1 LRAELTNLV
10 LAIKQRNH
18 EGTSG
23 RLGKY
28 DEFRQK
34 WIKKTAIP
42 MTESGKLITEA
53 DLKFLKLPEDR
64 LLNPAQKKELDKW
77 MEFKNK
83 GKDKTP
89 AAEKEQQTTLLA
101 WIQKE
106 GGGQIGKVKVKSG
119 TGTKYR
125 VDFGKYQAKVR
136 SSINVK

>member
-42 MTESGKLITEA
+42 MNESGKLITEA
-53 DLKFLKLPEDR
+53 DLKFLKLPSDR

-89 AAEKEQQTTLLA
+89 AAEKELRRVTSVIRQGSTIIYLSKQRMLVSYKDTGVYVPHLLWKVTTCMLE
-101 WIQKE
+101 Q
-106 GGGQIGKVKVKSG
+106 
-119 TGTKYR
+119 
-125 VDFGKYQAKVR
+125 
-136 SSINVK
+136 